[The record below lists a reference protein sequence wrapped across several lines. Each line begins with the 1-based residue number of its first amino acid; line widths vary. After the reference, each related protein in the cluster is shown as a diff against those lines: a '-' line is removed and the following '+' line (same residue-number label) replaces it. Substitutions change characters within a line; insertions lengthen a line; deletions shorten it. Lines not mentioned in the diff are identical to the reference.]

1 MEVRNI
7 ARQAR
12 AASRKLALVSAETKN
27 AVLIT
32 LAQKLMS
39 QQAAVLAA
47 NAADIKDARQNG
59 LSDALIDRLL
69 LTPERLEGIARDVE
83 HVAALP
89 DPIGQIFAERTLE
102 NGLKLYKQRVP
113 IGVLG
118 VIYEA
123 RPNVTIDITSLALKS
138 GNAAILRGGSETIRS
153 NRELVTLIRETL
165 DEHGISE
172 DTIQFIDSPDRAL
185 VQVMLRLYD
194 DIDLIIPRG
203 GAGLHKFCKENSL
216 IPVIVGGM
224 GICHLY
230 VDETADLEKALEIIY
245 NAKVQ
250 RPSVCNALDTL
261 LVNQA
266 IAADF
271 LPRVVAKLEP
281 AKVKFK
287 IADDSVSFLN
297 PDSAHGIELA
307 GRDDFDTEWMSLI
320 LGLRVVNNLEE
331 AIEHIAVH
339 STAHSDGI
347 LSQNS
352 AAQQQFV
359 NQVDS
364 AAVYVNAST
373 RFTDGAQFG
382 LGAEV
387 AISTQ
392 KVHARGPMALEEL
405 TSYKWV
411 VWGDGQVRP

>member
-12 AASRKLALVSAETKN
+12 AASKKLALISAETKN

-32 LAQKLMS
+32 LVQKLMS
-39 QQAAVLAA
+39 QQSAVLAA
-47 NAADIKDARQNG
+47 NAADIKEARQNG

-153 NRELVTLIRETL
+153 NRELVALIRETL
-165 DEHGISE
+165 DEHGISG

-185 VQVMLRLYD
+185 VQAMLRLYD

-230 VDETADLEKALEIIY
+230 VDETADQEKALEIIY

-271 LPRVVAKLEP
+271 LPRVIAKLEL
-281 AKVKFK
+281 ARVKFK
-287 IADDSVSFLN
+287 IAADSVSYLK
-297 PDSAHGIELA
+297 PDDARGIELA

-320 LGLRVVNNLEE
+320 LGLRVVNDLEE
-331 AIEHIAVH
+331 AIAHIAAH

>member
-1 MEVRNI
+1 M
-7 ARQAR
+7 
-12 AASRKLALVSAETKN
+12 
-27 AVLIT
+27 
-32 LAQKLMS
+32 
-39 QQAAVLAA
+39 
-47 NAADIKDARQNG
+47 
-59 LSDALIDRLL
+59 
-69 LTPERLEGIARDVE
+69 
-83 HVAALP
+83 
-89 DPIGQIFAERTLE
+89 
-102 NGLKLYKQRVP
+102 P

-185 VQVMLRLYD
+185 VQEMLRLYD

-271 LPRVVAKLEP
+271 LPRVITKLEP
-281 AKVKFK
+281 ARVKFK

>member
-1 MEVRNI
+1 
-7 ARQAR
+7 
-12 AASRKLALVSAETKN
+12 
-27 AVLIT
+27 
-32 LAQKLMS
+32 
-39 QQAAVLAA
+39 
-47 NAADIKDARQNG
+47 
-59 LSDALIDRLL
+59 
-69 LTPERLEGIARDVE
+69 
-83 HVAALP
+83 
-89 DPIGQIFAERTLE
+89 
-102 NGLKLYKQRVP
+102 
-113 IGVLG
+113 
-118 VIYEA
+118 
-123 RPNVTIDITSLALKS
+123 VTIDITSLALKS

-153 NRELVTLIRETL
+153 NRELVALIRETL
-165 DEHGISE
+165 DEHCISE

-185 VQVMLRLYD
+185 VQEMLRLYD

-271 LPRVVAKLEP
+271 LPRVIAKLEP
-281 AKVKFK
+281 ARVKFK
-287 IADDSVSFLN
+287 IAADSVAYLK
-297 PDSAHGIELA
+297 PDATHGIELA

-320 LGLRVVNNLEE
+320 LGLRVVNDLEE
-331 AIEHIAVH
+331 AIAHIALH

>member
-12 AASRKLALVSAETKN
+12 AASKKLALVSAEAKN

-39 QQAAVLAA
+39 QQSAVLAA

-185 VQVMLRLYD
+185 VQEMLRLYD

-271 LPRVVAKLEP
+271 LPRVITKLEP
-281 AKVKFK
+281 ARVKFK

-411 VWGDGQVRP
+411 VWGDGQVRS

>member
-12 AASRKLALVSAETKN
+12 AASKKLPLVSAETKN

-39 QQAAVLAA
+39 QQSAVLAA

-83 HVAALP
+83 HVAVLP

-185 VQVMLRLYD
+185 VQEMLRLYD

-271 LPRVVAKLEP
+271 LPRVIAKLEP
-281 AKVKFK
+281 ARVKFK

-331 AIEHIAVH
+331 AIEHIAMH

>member
-12 AASRKLALVSAETKN
+12 AASKKLALVSAETKN

-39 QQAAVLAA
+39 QQSAVLAA

-59 LSDALIDRLL
+59 LSDALVDRLL

-89 DPIGQIFAERTLE
+89 DPVGQIFAERTLE

-153 NRELVTLIRETL
+153 NRELVALIRETL

-185 VQVMLRLYD
+185 VQEMLRLYD

-271 LPRVVAKLEP
+271 LPRVITKLEP
-281 AKVKFK
+281 ARVKFK
-287 IADDSVSFLN
+287 IAADSISYLN
-297 PDSAHGIELA
+297 PDDAHGIELA
-307 GRDDFDTEWMSLI
+307 GSDDFDTEWMSLI

-331 AIEHIAVH
+331 AIEHIAAH

>member
-1 MEVRNI
+1 MEVHNI

-12 AASRKLALVSAETKN
+12 AASKKLALVSAETKN
-27 AVLIT
+27 AVLMT

-39 QQAAVLAA
+39 QQSAVLAA

-153 NRELVTLIRETL
+153 NRELVALIRETL

-185 VQVMLRLYD
+185 VQEMLRLYD

-230 VDETADLEKALEIIY
+230 VDETADQEKALEIIY

-271 LPRVVAKLEP
+271 LPRVITRLEP
-281 AKVKFK
+281 ARVKFK
-287 IADDSVSFLN
+287 IAADSVAYLKL
-297 PDSAHGIELA
+297 DDAHGIELA

-331 AIEHIAVH
+331 AIAHIAVH

-352 AAQQQFV
+352 DAQQQFV

>member
-12 AASRKLALVSAETKN
+12 AASKKLALVSAEAKN

-39 QQAAVLAA
+39 QQSAVLAA

-153 NRELVTLIRETL
+153 NRELVALIRETL

-185 VQVMLRLYD
+185 VQEMLRLYD

-271 LPRVVAKLEP
+271 LPRVITKLEP
-281 AKVKFK
+281 ARVKFK

>member
-12 AASRKLALVSAETKN
+12 AASKKLPLVSAETKN

-39 QQAAVLAA
+39 QQSAVLAA

-83 HVAALP
+83 HVAVLP

-153 NRELVTLIRETL
+153 NRELVALIRETL

-172 DTIQFIDSPDRAL
+172 NTIQFIDSPDRAL
-185 VQVMLRLYD
+185 VQEMLRLYD

>member
-271 LPRVVAKLEP
+271 LPRVITKLEP
-281 AKVKFK
+281 ARVKFK

>member
-12 AASRKLALVSAETKN
+12 AASKKLPLVSAETKN

-39 QQAAVLAA
+39 QQSAVLAA

-83 HVAALP
+83 HVAVLP

-153 NRELVTLIRETL
+153 NRELVALIRETL

-172 DTIQFIDSPDRAL
+172 NTIQFIDSPDRAL
-185 VQVMLRLYD
+185 VQEMLRLYD

-411 VWGDGQVRP
+411 VWGDGQIRP

>member
-12 AASRKLALVSAETKN
+12 AASKKLALVSAETKN

-39 QQAAVLAA
+39 QQSAVLAA

>member
-12 AASRKLALVSAETKN
+12 AASKKLALVSAETKN

-39 QQAAVLAA
+39 QQSAVLAA

-153 NRELVTLIRETL
+153 NRELVALIRETL

-185 VQVMLRLYD
+185 VQEMLRLYD